1 MRLINTKPIYSLK
14 TLSLSQNQ
22 FGLSR
27 NFCSHGEHLK
37 ALEQRLIFLKR
48 CYRNDVIPPFI
59 NNSIR
64 IINRSI
70 LFPIHCPYY
79 VDKHLLHM
87 KKASLRQNIRK
98 TYLDLAHYKSQIITT
113 RNQLKESLSTSQ
125 FDRLILIFEENNAG
139 IKSSEK
145 KRLISKFSWITRSIS
160 APTNREREY
169 VALDPIEEPPS
180 YRVTTLEV
188 DLTDNEKKVLS
199 LGPNF
204 AITPRVDENLVK
216 EVKLN
221 MASCAY
227 QLRWMKYSE
236 NTNTSATRAQHLK
249 KEGAPINKTYV
260 HPPPT
265 NNTIV
270 EDKLKQ
276 MNNFV
281 IHLYKNSGISLFF
294 QNFL

>member
-1 MRLINTKPIYSLK
+1 MSTSQLEE
-14 TLSLSQNQ
+14 SLSTSQLEES
-22 FGLSR
+22 LST
-27 NFCSHGEHLK
+27 SQ
-37 ALEQRLIFLKR
+37 LE
-48 CYRNDVIPPFI
+48 
-59 NNSIR
+59 
-64 IINRSI
+64 
-70 LFPIHCPYY
+70 
-79 VDKHLLHM
+79 
-87 KKASLRQNIRK
+87 
-98 TYLDLAHYKSQIITT
+98 
-113 RNQLKESLSTSQ
+113 ESLSTSQ
-125 FDRLILIFEENNAG
+125 FDRLVLIFEENNTS

-160 APTNREREY
+160 APTNRERES

-180 YRVTTLEV
+180 NRVTTLQV

-221 MASCAY
+221 MASYAY

-236 NTNTSATRAQHLK
+236 NTNTCATRAQHLK
-249 KEGAPINKTYV
+249 KEGAPINKIYV

-276 MNNFV
+276 MNNFF
-281 IHLYKNSGISLFF
+281 IHLYKNSVVPFNLSHDEAVGLKSLRGKKSDLHFSVSDKGGEFVVMNQGIQRDLTENHIS
-294 QNFL
+294 NTVGVYKYRGME